1 MWLADICRGHGM
13 GRQSRA
19 WSHKTRPWALTH
31 CPRSSTQVPQI
42 LAMADTVQALLC
54 VVKTEPL
61 HRGTLPTLWPRCL
74 VDI

>member
-1 MWLADICRGHGM
+1 MAGRYLQGTWHGKAELDLVT
-13 GRQSRA
+13 QD
-19 WSHKTRPWALTH
+19 RPWALTH
-31 CPRSSTQVPQI
+31 CPRSSTQVPQV